1 MCHYR
6 PEHYLISAAVN
17 AEVQLKYLDPESGTL
32 IFRSE
37 LEYCG
42 DHCSDHCGGNFRVGG
57 QLPLQY
63 LLLYKL
69 RLPVAL
75 PRGGV
80 FTFSKMTCY
89 LNDRNIKLGTLLKEG
104 LLHSPSFNKVPILIS
119 LLFAYHV
126 ILKKVN
132 TPPVAKP

>member
-42 DHCSDHCGGNFRVGG
+42 DHCGDHCGGNFRVGG

-63 LLLYKL
+63 LLLYMIY
-69 RLPVAL
+69 LPTAHIDIEIDSETRQFATQFGLVA
-75 PRGGV
+75 
-80 FTFSKMTCY
+80 T
-89 LNDRNIKLGTLLKEG
+89 
-104 LLHSPSFNKVPILIS
+104 
-119 LLFAYHV
+119 
-126 ILKKVN
+126 
-132 TPPVAKP
+132 